1 MKNKMYDVVVVG
13 AGPAGIFCVYELI
26 KKNPSLK
33 IALVD
38 MGKKLEERTDNDVM
52 SGFGGACAYSDGKLI
67 FSNSSHSKYLNFLS
81 IRDLKKLFRY
91 VKGIIE
97 TFHVKSVPY
106 PKNSKKVALLLE
118 ETEKQ
123 NIELI
128 VKDISHI
135 QNGDLKKLL
144 LRFQELLIRKN
155 ISLLFNTEVTDI
167 LKRNNK
173 CIGVKTK
180 DGHTIYSSFV
190 VLAPG
195 RINAKWL
202 KDLAAHYGLSFQYD
216 MVEIGVCVEFPKS
229 IIRRYTDIIYDV
241 TMKIRTNTY
250 DDIIRTFNS
259 CPNGQVVE
267 EYFQGYT
274 CVDGRSII
282 KKKSLNSNFGL
293 LNEVHLTEPVENS
306 ISYAESITELA
317 ATIGGGKP
325 ILQRLEDLRHGR
337 RSTWG
342 RLNKS
347 IVVPSLKDITPGDIS
362 MALPYRVV
370 TNILEGLQKLDTIIP
385 GINSGSTL
393 LYAPEIKSRFT
404 KIKTHNNLETDIKH
418 LFVAG
423 DASGLSG
430 TTVGAAATGVLAGR
444 GVLAKL

>member
-1 MKNKMYDVVVVG
+1 M
-13 AGPAGIFCVYELI
+13 I
-26 KKNPSLK
+26 
-33 IALVD
+33 D
-38 MGKKLEERTDNDVM
+38 MGKRLEERTDSDVM
-52 SGFGGACAYSDGKLI
+52 SGFGGACAYSDGKMI

-81 IRDLKKLFRY
+81 TQELKNLFRY
-91 VKGIIE
+91 VKGILE
-97 TFHVKSVPY
+97 TFYVKAVPY
-106 PKNSKKVALLLE
+106 PKNLKKVFELLE

-123 NIELI
+123 NIELV

-135 QNGDLKKLL
+135 QNSDLKKFLL
-144 LRFQELLIRKN
+144 KFQDLLIRKN
-155 ISLLFNTEVTDI
+155 ISLIFNTEITDI
-167 LKRNNK
+167 LKKNNN
-173 CIGVKTK
+173 CIGVETK
-180 DGHTIYSSFV
+180 DGNKIYSKFI

-202 KDLAAHYGLSFQYD
+202 KDLAANYGLAFQYD

-229 IIRRYTDIIYDV
+229 VIRRYTDIIYDV
-241 TMKIRTNTY
+241 TMKIRTKTY
-250 DDIIRTFNS
+250 DDIVRTFNS

-274 CVDGRSII
+274 CVDGRSI
-282 KKKSLNSNFGL
+282 KKKKFPNSNFGL

-342 RLNKS
+342 RLDKS
-347 IVVPSLKDITPGDIS
+347 IVVPSLKDVTPGDIS

-370 TNILEGLQKLDTIIP
+370 TNILEGLQKLDSVIP

-418 LFVAG
+418 LFIAG

-430 TTVGAAATGVLAGR
+430 TTVGAAATGILAGR